1 MSRGWLIVFML
12 ASAFT
17 IGLLSGCSSK
27 PIIETQVVEKPVP
40 VYCTILVPAECKD
53 AYAVDRVSPKDDP
66 LTINRAMRIEIEER
80 WACQIK
86 LQASIK
92 GCNSIPRVN

>member
-1 MSRGWLIVFML
+1 ML